1 MWLVLWGEYF
11 PSFLFRFHRFECSLS
26 LCTEQLLNQIFFSL
40 LDILIPLFCSF
51 FFSLKFLF
59 HFFSCFSCLYIANHA
74 IQVSEEGFWMV
85 IHVAFLFCIN
95 AKVIGLL
102 ECGLIDVWGFA
113 VQVLNL
119 EFHHDFCDVL
129 VDLLDEWCDCLGFWV
144 QFVQASHVVDQLN
157 ELIMDL
163 SLVLWFLL
171 LFGNFSVQN
180 SNELWL

>member
-1 MWLVLWGEYF
+1 M
-11 PSFLFRFHRFECSLS
+11 
-26 LCTEQLLNQIFFSL
+26 
-40 LDILIPLFCSF
+40 
-51 FFSLKFLF
+51 
-59 HFFSCFSCLYIANHA
+59 
-74 IQVSEEGFWMV
+74 
-85 IHVAFLFCIN
+85 
-95 AKVIGLL
+95 
-102 ECGLIDVWGFA
+102 
-113 VQVLNL
+113 
-119 EFHHDFCDVL
+119 L